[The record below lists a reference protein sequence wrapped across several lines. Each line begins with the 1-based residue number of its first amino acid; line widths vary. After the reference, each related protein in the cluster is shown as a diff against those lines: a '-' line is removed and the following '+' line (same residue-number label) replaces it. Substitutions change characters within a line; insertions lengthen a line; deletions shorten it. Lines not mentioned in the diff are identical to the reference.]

1 MGFFSPG
8 FIIGAAS
15 SLTNQIEDAKERNA
29 KMMERR
35 RDQFDQLSRE
45 AKRELNRKKMTEQE
59 YVDLA
64 KEVLS
69 PDLKIQIGD
78 DPALLAAA
86 GRSFKTQSQVRR
98 LTPSNFNKSLL
109 LSGTTKEG
117 KFDPTKAFN
126 ITEPP
131 KMDVET
137 QTEEGFF
144 GRAFRGITGAP
155 SQQELA
161 ETDPSRLTT
170 DIREAS
176 VNLDR
181 IYNPLPA
188 DSREWDKY
196 ERLFAESSG
205 LKAVVDPL
213 NRTIDRTQTFAQA
226 KTEVRQKLNILN
238 ELRIGQAYTEDDL
251 PSILTDI
258 NTIYGMIKDLPAD
271 QSDAVIS
278 KIASDMNRTSVP
290 DVMSKLGEYVP
301 KKDDS
306 KTGAAQ
312 TKTPNTTDMVSQ
324 PSPDTV
330 PDQPDAA
337 VNQPLPPNL
346 MAKLQSQLKNSDWV
360 RNNSYTDEKTGKII
374 IEFEDDGKVYLI
386 SNDEETSRPII
397 LSVTPVSEQQ

>member
-29 KMMERR
+29 EMMERR

-59 YVDLA
+59 YIDLA

-69 PDLKIQIGD
+69 PELKIHIGD

-86 GRSFKTQSQVRR
+86 GKSFKIQSQTRG
-98 LTPSNFNKSLL
+98 LTPTNFNKSLF
-109 LSGTTKEG
+109 LSGRTEEG
-117 KFDPTKAFN
+117 KFDPTKVFN
-126 ITEPP
+126 IIEPP

-181 IYNPLPA
+181 IYNPLSFEDPA
-188 DSREWDKY
+188 WNKAYNELAKSKGINLSMKSSY
-196 ERLFAESSG
+196 EYDL
-205 LKAVVDPL
+205 DPL
-213 NRTIDRTQTFAQA
+213 LNPA
-226 KTEVRQKLNILN
+226 KDEKEIKAKLSIINA
-238 ELRIGQAYTEDDL
+238 LRNNQAYTEDDIGGIIGHVNEIYKKVEN
-251 PSILTDI
+251 SGDQF
-258 NTIYGMIKDLPAD
+258 NTIVT
-271 QSDAVIS
+271 Q
-278 KIASDMNRTSVP
+278 IAKDMNETSVSEVLNNL
-290 DVMSKLGEYVP
+290 DKYKIV
-301 KKDDS
+301 S
-306 KTGAAQ
+306 KTPPRPSGG
-312 TKTPNTTDMVSQ
+312 TGTVNKQ
-324 PSPDTV
+324 PTEAV
-330 PDQPDAA
+330 PDQAGKA
-337 VNQPLPPNL
+337 VNQPVPEDLL
-346 MAKLQSQLKNSDWV
+346 AKLQAKLKNPSWRQDNSD
-360 RNNSYTDEKTGKII
+360 RDKNGRIIYT
-374 IEFEDDGKVYLI
+374 FEDGGKVYRI
-386 SNDEETSRPII
+386 SNDENNIPII
-397 LSVTPVSEQQ
+397 LDVTLISEQ

>member
-86 GRSFKTQSQVRR
+86 GKSFKTQSQVRG

-126 ITEPP
+126 IIEPP

-170 DIREAS
+170 DIRGAS
-176 VNLDR
+176 VNLNK
-181 IYNPLPA
+181 IYNPLDFDDSAWNKAYKSFA
-188 DSREWDKY
+188 DSKNIQLGMTPTGQYSLEN
-196 ERLFAESSG
+196 LQ
-205 LKAVVDPL
+205 KADG
-213 NRTIDRTQTFAQA
+213 
-226 KTEVRQKLNILN
+226 EVRDKFIIINT
-238 ELRIGQAYTEDDL
+238 LRQYQAYTEDD
-251 PSILTDI
+251 IGGITGHVEDI
-258 NTIYGMIKDLPAD
+258 YEKVKDSGD
-271 QSDAVIS
+271 QFTTVVTQ
-278 KIASDMNRTSVP
+278 IAKDMNEVGVSEVLNNLE
-290 DVMSKLGEYVP
+290 KY
-301 KKDDS
+301 
-306 KTGAAQ
+306 KTVNE
-312 TKTPNTTDMVSQ
+312 TPPKTPDTPVAVNQS
-324 PSPDTV
+324 SPGTV
-330 PDQPDAA
+330 QVQTGEA
-337 VNQPLPPNL
+337 VNQPVPGDLL
-346 MAKLQSQLKNSDWV
+346 AKLQAKLKNPSWRQDNSD
-360 RNNSYTDEKTGKII
+360 RDKNGRIIYT
-374 IEFEDDGKVYLI
+374 FEDNGKVYRI
-386 SNDEETSRPII
+386 SNDENNTPII
-397 LSVTPVSEQQ
+397 LSVTPISEQ

>member
-8 FIIGAAS
+8 FMIGAAT

-29 KMMERR
+29 EMMERR

-109 LSGTTKEG
+109 LSGMTDKG
-117 KFDPTKAFN
+117 FDPTKAFN
-126 ITEPP
+126 IVEPP

-144 GRAFRGITGAP
+144 GKAFRGITGAP

-176 VNLDR
+176 VNLNR
-181 IYNPLPA
+181 IYNPLDFNDSAWNKAYKSFA
-188 DSREWDKY
+188 DTKGIKLGMTPTGQYSLEN
-196 ERLFAESSG
+196 LQ
-205 LKAVVDPL
+205 KADE
-213 NRTIDRTQTFAQA
+213 D
-226 KTEVRQKLNILN
+226 VRQKLGIINT
-238 ELRIGQAYTEDDL
+238 LRQYQAYTEDD
-251 PSILTDI
+251 IGGITGHVEDI
-258 NTIYGMIKDLPAD
+258 YKTVRESGD
-271 QSDAVIS
+271 QFDKVVTQ
-278 KIASDMNRTSVP
+278 IAKDMNETSVSEVLNNL
-290 DVMSKLGEYVP
+290 DKYKTV
-301 KKDDS
+301 S
-306 KTGAAQ
+306 KTPPKTLGTPGGGNAPDSESSSQDLAKILKEQ
-312 TKTPNTTDMVSQ
+312 VPEDAIPVGRTKEGDPIFIVVIDGVERRVANVAG
-324 PSPDTV
+324 SP
-330 PDQPDAA
+330 
-337 VNQPLPPNL
+337 
-346 MAKLQSQLKNSDWV
+346 
-360 RNNSYTDEKTGKII
+360 
-374 IEFEDDGKVYLI
+374 YL
-386 SNDEETSRPII
+386 
-397 LSVTPVSEQQ
+397 VQ

>member
-86 GRSFKTQSQVRR
+86 GKSFKTQSQVRR

-109 LSGTTKEG
+109 LSGMTKEG

-126 ITEPP
+126 IIEPP

-170 DIREAS
+170 DIRGAS

-181 IYNPLPA
+181 IYNPLDFDDSAWNKAYKSFA
-188 DSREWDKY
+188 DSNGIQLGMTPTGQYSLEN
-196 ERLFAESSG
+196 LQ
-205 LKAVVDPL
+205 KADG
-213 NRTIDRTQTFAQA
+213 
-226 KTEVRQKLNILN
+226 EVRDKFIIINT
-238 ELRIGQAYTEDDL
+238 LRQYQAYTEDD
-251 PSILTDI
+251 IGGITGHVKDI
-258 NTIYGMIKDLPAD
+258 YEKVQGSGD
-271 QSDAVIS
+271 QFTTVVTQ
-278 KIASDMNRTSVP
+278 IAKDMNEVGVSEVLNNLE
-290 DVMSKLGEYVP
+290 KY
-301 KKDDS
+301 
-306 KTGAAQ
+306 KTVNE
-312 TKTPNTTDMVSQ
+312 TPPKTPDTPVAVNQS
-324 PSPDTV
+324 SPGTV
-330 PDQPDAA
+330 QVQTGEA
-337 VNQPLPPNL
+337 VNQPVPEDLL
-346 MAKLQSQLKNSDWV
+346 AKLQAKIKGGGRDWIDGNSII
-360 RNNSYTDEKTGKII
+360 DEDGRRIYL
-374 IEFEDDGKVYLI
+374 FEDKGKVYRI
-386 SNDEETSRPII
+386 ANDENSNPII
-397 LSVTPVSEQQ
+397 LRVTPVSEQ

>member
-69 PDLKIQIGD
+69 PELKIQIGD

-144 GRAFRGITGAP
+144 GRAFRSITGAP

-170 DIREAS
+170 DIRGAS

-181 IYNPLPA
+181 IYNPVPV
-188 DSREWDKY
+188 DSREWANY
-196 ERLFAESSG
+196 EKLFAESEG

-213 NRTIDRTQTFAQA
+213 DRTIDRVKTFAGA
-226 KTEVRQKLNILN
+226 KEDINQKFNILN
-238 ELRIGQAYTEDDL
+238 ELRMGQAYTAEDL
-251 PSILTDI
+251 PGILNDI
-258 NTIYGMIKDLPAD
+258 KIIYGKIEDAKLPKDQA
-271 QSDAVIS
+271 DAVIS
-278 KIASDMNRTSVP
+278 KIASDMNRTSVSE
-290 DVMSKLGEYVP
+290 VMKKLDQYVP
-301 KKDDS
+301 KAGTGQTTGGTASTPEQS
-306 KTGAAQ
+306 KPTESSIDTGLRQAITEQIESNNAINIQ
-312 TKTPNTTDMVSQ
+312 NDESK
-324 PSPDTV
+324 PDV
-330 PDQPDAA
+330 YEIKY
-337 VNQPLPPNL
+337 N
-346 MAKLQSQLKNSDWV
+346 
-360 RNNSYTDEKTGKII
+360 GKIYT
-374 IEFEDDGKVYLI
+374 IEMVEPGKPRIL
-386 SNDEETSRPII
+386 ET
-397 LSVTPVSEQQ
+397 EG

>member
-8 FIIGAAS
+8 FMIGAAT

-29 KMMERR
+29 EMMERR

-69 PDLKIQIGD
+69 PELQSQIGD
-78 DPALLAAA
+78 DSALLAAA
-86 GRSFKTQSQVRR
+86 GKSFKTQSQVRR

-109 LSGTTKEG
+109 LSGMTDKG
-117 KFDPTKAFN
+117 FDLTKAFN

-176 VNLDR
+176 VNLNK
-181 IYNPLPA
+181 IYNPLDFDDSAWNKAYKSFA
-188 DSREWDKY
+188 DTKGIKLGMTPTGQYSLENLQK
-196 ERLFAESSG
+196 AEG
-205 LKAVVDPL
+205 
-213 NRTIDRTQTFAQA
+213 
-226 KTEVRQKLNILN
+226 EVRDKFIIINT
-238 ELRIGQAYTEDDL
+238 LRQYQAYTEDD
-251 PSILTDI
+251 IGGITGHVEDI
-258 NTIYGMIKDLPAD
+258 YKEAKKSGD
-271 QSDAVIS
+271 QFDTVVTQ
-278 KIASDMNRTSVP
+278 IAKDMNEVGVSEVLNNLDRYVSKTVTSVP
-290 DVMSKLGEYVP
+290 QQGTTEGGNAPDSESSSQDLAKILKEQVP
-301 KKDDS
+301 EDAIPV
-306 KTGAAQ
+306 GR
-312 TKTPNTTDMVSQ
+312 TKEGDPIFIVVIDGVERRVANVAG
-324 PSPDTV
+324 SP
-330 PDQPDAA
+330 
-337 VNQPLPPNL
+337 
-346 MAKLQSQLKNSDWV
+346 
-360 RNNSYTDEKTGKII
+360 
-374 IEFEDDGKVYLI
+374 YL
-386 SNDEETSRPII
+386 
-397 LSVTPVSEQQ
+397 VQ

>member
-8 FIIGAAS
+8 FMIGAAS

-45 AKRELNRKKMTEQE
+45 AKRELNQKKMTEQQ

-69 PDLKIQIGD
+69 PELKIQIGD
-78 DPALLAAA
+78 DPALLAAV
-86 GRSFKTQSQVRR
+86 GKSFKIQSQVRG

-109 LSGTTKEG
+109 FSGMTEKG

-126 ITEPP
+126 IIEPP

-137 QTEEGFF
+137 QTEQGFF

-176 VNLDR
+176 VNLNR
-181 IYNPLPA
+181 IYNPVPV
-188 DSREWDKY
+188 DSREWTNY
-196 ERLFAESSG
+196 EKLFAESEG
-205 LKAVVDPL
+205 LKAVIDPL
-213 NRTIDRTQTFAQA
+213 DRTVDRVKTFAGA
-226 KTEVRQKLNILN
+226 KEDINQKFNILN
-238 ELRIGQAYTEDDL
+238 ELRIGQAYTDEDL
-251 PSILTDI
+251 PGILNDI
-258 NTIYGMIKDLPAD
+258 KIIYGKIEDAKLPKDQA
-271 QSDAVIS
+271 DAVVA

-290 DVMSKLGEYVP
+290 EVMKKLDQYVP
-301 KKDDS
+301 AKKD
-306 KTGAAQ
+306 TGE
-312 TKTPNTTDMVSQ
+312 TPETTIDPGLRLAITEQ
-324 PSPDTV
+324 
-330 PDQPDAA
+330 
-337 VNQPLPPNL
+337 
-346 MAKLQSQLKNSDWV
+346 
-360 RNNSYTDEKTGKII
+360 
-374 IEFEDDGKVYLI
+374 IESGNATNI
-386 SNDEETSRPII
+386 QNDESKPAVYEIKYNGKTFTSKWACWDNHESWKLKGNTYSWPKRSNLLP
-397 LSVTPVSEQQ
+397 

>member
-8 FIIGAAS
+8 FMIGAAS

-29 KMMERR
+29 EMMERR

-69 PDLKIQIGD
+69 PELKIQIGD

-86 GRSFKTQSQVRR
+86 GKSFKTQSQVRR

-109 LSGTTKEG
+109 LSGMTEEG

-126 ITEPP
+126 IIEPP

-176 VNLDR
+176 VNLNR
-181 IYNPLPA
+181 IYNPVPV
-188 DSREWDKY
+188 DSREWANY
-196 ERLFAESSG
+196 EKLFAESENV
-205 LKAVVDPL
+205 KVVVDPFD
-213 NRTIDRTQTFAQA
+213 RTIDRVKTFGDT
-226 KTEVRQKLNILN
+226 KDGILRKFLILN
-238 ELRIGQAYTEDDL
+238 GLRIGQAYTEDDL
-251 PSILTDI
+251 PSILTDV
-258 NTIYGMIKDLPAD
+258 NTIYSAIGGHESLSTEQA
-271 QSDAVIS
+271 DAVIS
-278 KIASDMNRTSVP
+278 KIASDMNRTSVSE
-290 DVMSKLGEYVP
+290 VMKKLDQYVP
-301 KKDDS
+301 KAGTGQTTGGKVPTPEQPKPIDPGLRQAITEQIESGNATNIQNDES
-306 KTGAAQ
+306 K
-312 TKTPNTTDMVSQ
+312 P
-324 PSPDTV
+324 
-330 PDQPDAA
+330 A
-337 VNQPLPPNL
+337 VYEIKYN
-346 MAKLQSQLKNSDWV
+346 
-360 RNNSYTDEKTGKII
+360 GKIYTVEMGVLGQPRI
-374 IEFEDDGKVYLI
+374 L
-386 SNDEETSRPII
+386 ET
-397 LSVTPVSEQQ
+397 EG

>member
-29 KMMERR
+29 EMMERR
-35 RDQFDQLSRE
+35 RNQFDQLSRE
-45 AKRELNRKKMTEQE
+45 AKRELNRKKMKEQD

-69 PDLKIQIGD
+69 PELKIQIGD

-86 GRSFKTQSQVRR
+86 GRSFETQSKVRG

-109 LSGTTKEG
+109 LSGMTEEG
-117 KFDPTKAFN
+117 KFDPAKAFN

-176 VNLDR
+176 LNLGR
-181 IYNPLPA
+181 IYNPLSFEDPA
-188 DSREWDKY
+188 WSRAY
-196 ERLFAESSG
+196 
-205 LKAVVDPL
+205 
-213 NRTIDRTQTFAQA
+213 
-226 KTEVRQKLNILN
+226 N
-238 ELRIGQAYTEDDL
+238 ELAKSKGIELSMKSPYEYNLDKLLEAAENETEIKAKLSIINALRNNQAYTEDDIGGIIGHVNEIYEKVEN
-251 PSILTDI
+251 SGDQF
-258 NTIYGMIKDLPAD
+258 NTVVT
-271 QSDAVIS
+271 Q
-278 KIASDMNRTSVP
+278 IAKDMNETSVSEVLNNL
-290 DVMSKLGEYVP
+290 DKYKIV
-301 KKDDS
+301 S
-306 KTGAAQ
+306 KTPPE
-312 TKTPNTTDMVSQ
+312 TPGGTGTVNKQ
-324 PSPDTV
+324 PTEAV
-330 PDQPDAA
+330 PDQAGEA
-337 VNQPLPPNL
+337 VNQPVPRDLL
-346 MAKLQSQLKNSDWV
+346 EKLKAKLKNSDWA
-360 RNNSYTDEKTGKII
+360 RNNTYTDEKTGKII
-374 IEFEDDGKVYLI
+374 IQFEDNGKVYRI
-386 SNDEETSRPII
+386 ANDEETSEPII
-397 LSVTPVSEQQ
+397 LSVTPISEQQ

>member
-86 GRSFKTQSQVRR
+86 GKSFKTQSQVRG

-109 LSGTTKEG
+109 LSGMTEKG
-117 KFDPTKAFN
+117 KFDPAKAFN
-126 ITEPP
+126 IVEPP

-170 DIREAS
+170 DIRGAS

-181 IYNPLPA
+181 IYNPVPV
-188 DSREWDKY
+188 DSREWANY
-196 ERLFAESSG
+196 EKLFAESEG
-205 LKAVVDPL
+205 LKAVVDPFD
-213 NRTIDRTQTFAQA
+213 RTIDRVKTFATA
-226 KTEVRQKLNILN
+226 EEDVRQKFNILN
-238 ELRIGQAYTEDDL
+238 ELRMGQAYTDENL
-251 PSILTDI
+251 PGILNDI
-258 NTIYGMIKDLPAD
+258 KIIYGKIEEAKLPKDQA
-271 QSDAVIS
+271 DAVVA

-290 DVMSKLGEYVP
+290 EVMKNLEQYVP
-301 KKDDS
+301 AKKD
-306 KTGAAQ
+306 TGE
-312 TKTPNTTDMVSQ
+312 PPETTIDPGLRQAITEQIGSGNATNIQ
-324 PSPDTV
+324 
-330 PDQPDAA
+330 
-337 VNQPLPPNL
+337 
-346 MAKLQSQLKNSDWV
+346 
-360 RNNSYTDEKTGKII
+360 TDESKPPVYEVEYKGETFLIQNDSGK
-374 IEFEDDGKVYLI
+374 
-386 SNDEETSRPII
+386 
-397 LSVTPVSEQQ
+397 LSIVG

>member
-86 GRSFKTQSQVRR
+86 GKSFKTQSQVRR

-109 LSGTTKEG
+109 LSGMTEEG
-117 KFDPTKAFN
+117 KFDPAKAFN
-126 ITEPP
+126 IVEPP

-170 DIREAS
+170 DIRGAS
-176 VNLDR
+176 VNLNR
-181 IYNPLPA
+181 IYNPVPV
-188 DSREWDKY
+188 DSREWANY
-196 ERLFAESSG
+196 EKLFAESENV
-205 LKAVVDPL
+205 KVVVDPFD
-213 NRTIDRTQTFAQA
+213 RTIDRVKTFGDT
-226 KTEVRQKLNILN
+226 KDGILRKFLILN
-238 ELRIGQAYTEDDL
+238 GLRIGQAYTEDDL
-251 PSILTDI
+251 PSILTDV
-258 NTIYGMIKDLPAD
+258 NTIYSAIGGHKSLSTEQA
-271 QSDAVIS
+271 DAVIS
-278 KIASDMNRTSVP
+278 KIASDMNRTSVSE
-290 DVMSKLGEYVP
+290 VMKKLDQYVP
-301 KKDDS
+301 KAGTGQTPGGTASTTEQPKPIDPGLRQAITEQIESNNAINIQADES
-306 KTGAAQ
+306 K
-312 TKTPNTTDMVSQ
+312 P
-324 PSPDTV
+324 
-330 PDQPDAA
+330 A
-337 VNQPLPPNL
+337 VYEIKYN
-346 MAKLQSQLKNSDWV
+346 
-360 RNNSYTDEKTGKII
+360 GKIFTV
-374 IEFEDDGKVYLI
+374 EMGVLGQP
-386 SNDEETSRPII
+386 RI
-397 LSVTPVSEQQ
+397 LKTEG

>member
-8 FIIGAAS
+8 FVIGAAS

-117 KFDPTKAFN
+117 KFDPTRAFN
-126 ITEPP
+126 IVEPP

-170 DIREAS
+170 DIRGAS
-176 VNLDR
+176 VNLNK
-181 IYNPLPA
+181 IYNPLDFDDSAWNKAYKSFA
-188 DSREWDKY
+188 DSKNIQLGMTPTGQYSLENLQKAKGEVKDK
-196 ERLFAESSG
+196 LIIINT
-205 LKAVVDPL
+205 L
-213 NRTIDRTQTFAQA
+213 
-226 KTEVRQKLNILN
+226 RQY
-238 ELRIGQAYTEDDL
+238 QAYTEDD
-251 PSILTDI
+251 IGGITGHVEDI
-258 NTIYGMIKDLPAD
+258 YEKVKDSGD
-271 QSDAVIS
+271 QFTTVVTQ
-278 KIASDMNRTSVP
+278 IAKDMNEVGVSEVLNNLE
-290 DVMSKLGEYVP
+290 KY
-301 KKDDS
+301 
-306 KTGAAQ
+306 KTVSETLPEKPGTPGAVNQ
-312 TKTPNTTDMVSQ
+312 S
-324 PSPDTV
+324 SPGTV
-330 PDQPDAA
+330 PNQTGEA
-337 VNQPLPPNL
+337 VNQPVPEDLL
-346 MAKLQSQLKNSDWV
+346 AKLQAKLKNPSWRQDNSD
-360 RNNSYTDEKTGKII
+360 RDKNGRIIYT
-374 IEFEDDGKVYLI
+374 FEDGGKVYRI
-386 SNDEETSRPII
+386 SNDENNTPII
-397 LSVTPVSEQQ
+397 LSVTPISEQ

>member
-69 PDLKIQIGD
+69 PELKIQIGD
-78 DPALLAAA
+78 DPALLAAT
-86 GRSFKTQSQVRR
+86 GKSFKTQSQVRG

-109 LSGTTKEG
+109 LSGMTKEG

-126 ITEPP
+126 IIEPP

-170 DIREAS
+170 DIRGAS

-181 IYNPLPA
+181 IYNPVPV
-188 DSREWDKY
+188 DSREWANY
-196 ERLFAESSG
+196 EKLFAESEG

-213 NRTIDRTQTFAQA
+213 DRTIDRVKTFATA
-226 KTEVRQKLNILN
+226 EEDVRQKFNILN
-238 ELRIGQAYTEDDL
+238 ELRMGQAYTDENL
-251 PSILTDI
+251 PGILNDI
-258 NTIYGMIKDLPAD
+258 KIIYGKIEEAKLPKDQA
-271 QSDAVIS
+271 DAVVA

-290 DVMSKLGEYVP
+290 EVMKNLEQYVP
-301 KKDDS
+301 AKKDTGETS
-306 KTGAAQ
+306 KTPEQSKPTESGIDPGLRQAITEQIESRNAINIQ
-312 TKTPNTTDMVSQ
+312 ADESKP
-324 PSPDTV
+324 
-330 PDQPDAA
+330 A
-337 VNQPLPPNL
+337 VYEIKYN
-346 MAKLQSQLKNSDWV
+346 
-360 RNNSYTDEKTGKII
+360 GKIFTV
-374 IEFEDDGKVYLI
+374 EMGVLGQP
-386 SNDEETSRPII
+386 RI
-397 LSVTPVSEQQ
+397 LKTEG

>member
-126 ITEPP
+126 IVEPP

-144 GRAFRGITGAP
+144 GRAFRSITGAP

-170 DIREAS
+170 DIRGAS
-176 VNLDR
+176 VNLNK
-181 IYNPLPA
+181 IYNPLDFDDSAWNKAYKSFA
-188 DSREWDKY
+188 DSKGIQLGMTPTGQYSLENLQKAKGEVKDK
-196 ERLFAESSG
+196 LIIINT
-205 LKAVVDPL
+205 L
-213 NRTIDRTQTFAQA
+213 
-226 KTEVRQKLNILN
+226 RQY
-238 ELRIGQAYTEDDL
+238 QAYTEDD
-251 PSILTDI
+251 IGGITGHVEDI
-258 NTIYGMIKDLPAD
+258 Y
-271 QSDAVIS
+271 
-278 KIASDMNRTSVP
+278 
-290 DVMSKLGEYVP
+290 
-301 KKDDS
+301 
-306 KTGAAQ
+306 
-312 TKTPNTTDMVSQ
+312 
-324 PSPDTV
+324 
-330 PDQPDAA
+330 
-337 VNQPLPPNL
+337 
-346 MAKLQSQLKNSDWV
+346 
-360 RNNSYTDEKTGKII
+360 EKVGR
-374 IEFEDDGKVYLI
+374 LW
-386 SNDEETSRPII
+386 
-397 LSVTPVSEQQ
+397 

>member
-8 FIIGAAS
+8 FMIGAAT

-29 KMMERR
+29 EMMERR

-86 GRSFKTQSQVRR
+86 GKSFKTQSQVRG

-109 LSGTTKEG
+109 LSGMTEEG

-126 ITEPP
+126 IIEPP

-176 VNLDR
+176 VNLNR
-181 IYNPLPA
+181 IYNPLDFNDSAWNKAYKSFA
-188 DSREWDKY
+188 DSKDIQLGMTPTGQYSLEN
-196 ERLFAESSG
+196 L
-205 LKAVVDPL
+205 LKADE
-213 NRTIDRTQTFAQA
+213 D
-226 KTEVRQKLNILN
+226 VRQKLGIINT
-238 ELRIGQAYTEDDL
+238 LRQYQAYTEDD
-251 PSILTDI
+251 IGGITGHVEDI
-258 NTIYGMIKDLPAD
+258 YKTVRESGD
-271 QSDAVIS
+271 QFDTVVTQ
-278 KIASDMNRTSVP
+278 IAKDMNETSVSE
-290 DVMSKLGEYVP
+290 VLNNLEKY
-301 KKDDS
+301 
-306 KTGAAQ
+306 KTVSETPPEKPGTPGAVNQ
-312 TKTPNTTDMVSQ
+312 S
-324 PSPDTV
+324 SPGTV
-330 PDQPDAA
+330 PNQTGEA
-337 VNQPLPPNL
+337 VNQPVPGDLL
-346 MAKLQSQLKNSDWV
+346 AKLQAKLKNPSWRQDNSD
-360 RNNSYTDEKTGKII
+360 RDKNGRIIYT
-374 IEFEDDGKVYLI
+374 FEDGGKVYRI
-386 SNDEETSRPII
+386 SNDENNTPII
-397 LSVTPVSEQQ
+397 LSVTPISEQ

>member
-69 PDLKIQIGD
+69 PELKIQIED

-86 GRSFKTQSQVRR
+86 GKSFKTQSQVRG

-109 LSGTTKEG
+109 LSGMTKEG

-126 ITEPP
+126 IIEPP

-170 DIREAS
+170 DIRGAS
-176 VNLDR
+176 VNLNK
-181 IYNPLPA
+181 IYNPLDFDDSAWNKAYKSFA
-188 DSREWDKY
+188 DSKNIQLGMTPTGQYSLENLQKAKGEVKDKFIIINT
-196 ERLFAESSG
+196 L
-205 LKAVVDPL
+205 
-213 NRTIDRTQTFAQA
+213 
-226 KTEVRQKLNILN
+226 RQY
-238 ELRIGQAYTEDDL
+238 QAYTEDD
-251 PSILTDI
+251 IGGITGHVEDI
-258 NTIYGMIKDLPAD
+258 YKTVEKSGD
-271 QSDAVIS
+271 QFDTVVTQ
-278 KIASDMNRTSVP
+278 IAKDMNEVGVSEVLNNLEKYKTV
-290 DVMSKLGEYVP
+290 
-301 KKDDS
+301 S
-306 KTGAAQ
+306 KT
-312 TKTPNTTDMVSQ
+312 
-324 PSPDTV
+324 PSETPDTPGMVNQPPTGAV
-330 PDQPDAA
+330 PDQTREE
-337 VNQPLPPNL
+337 VNKPVPRDLL
-346 MAKLQSQLKNSDWV
+346 AKLQATIKGGGRDWIDGNSII
-360 RNNSYTDEKTGKII
+360 DEDGRRIYL
-374 IEFEDDGKVYLI
+374 FEDKGKVYRI
-386 SNDEETSRPII
+386 ANDENNNPII
-397 LSVTPVSEQQ
+397 LSVTPVSEQ